1 MMGGVPAAPC
11 RFARASASALDSD
24 LADQDKTMRRR
35 PLLSLLPGA
44 LMAPLMAPLVAP
56 LGARAQGIW
65 PSRPVRV
72 VVPFPPGGTTDF
84 IARLVGQRLAV
95 VLGQPFVIENR
106 AGAGGTLGSDFVA
119 KSPPDGHTLI
129 VSNIA
134 SFGVGP
140 SVYRSMPYD
149 SVRDFAHAA
158 LLAEIPSVLVVNIAS
173 PIRTLADFIAQAMAR
188 PGLAV
193 GSPGNGTSSHTKQA
207 ILQRSAGIETTHVPY
222 RGSGPM
228 MNDVMG
234 GTLESM
240 ITTLVEAGRNER
252 LRLLAVT
259 AEARVPGWPDVPT
272 FRELGHPDLVASTW
286 FGLSAP
292 AGTPD
297 AIVTRLNAEVVA
309 AQATPE
315 VAARLIETGSTPRRM
330 TAPEYDAFI
339 ASEVRRWAAV
349 VQAAGIRLD

>member
-1 MMGGVPAAPC
+1 
-11 RFARASASALDSD
+11 
-24 LADQDKTMRRR
+24 MRRR
-35 PLLSLLPGA
+35 HLLTLLPGA
-44 LMAPLMAPLVAP
+44 LAAPRLAVAQP
-56 LGARAQGIW
+56 AW
-65 PSRPVRV
+65 PSRPVRM

-84 IARLVGQRLAV
+84 IARLVGQRV
-95 VLGQPFVIENR
+95 GSVLGQTFVVENR

-149 SVRDFAHAA
+149 PLRDFTHAA

-173 PIRTLADFIAQAMAR
+173 PIRTLADFIEAAKAR

-252 LRLLAVT
+252 FRLLAVT
-259 AEARVPGWPDVPT
+259 ADSRVPGWPDVPT
-272 FRELGHPDLVASTW
+272 FKELGHPDLVASTW
-286 FGLSAP
+286 FGLSGP
-292 AGTPD
+292 AGMAEP
-297 AIVTRLNAEVVA
+297 IVTRLNAEVLA
-309 AQATPE
+309 ALATPE
-315 VAARLIETGSTPRRM
+315 VAARLTETGATPRRM
-330 TAPEYDAFI
+330 SAPDYTAFI

>member
-1 MMGGVPAAPC
+1 
-11 RFARASASALDSD
+11 
-24 LADQDKTMRRR
+24 MRRR
-35 PLLSLLPGA
+35 HLLTILPVA
-44 LMAPLMAPLVAP
+44 LAAPGLVQ
-56 LGARAQGIW
+56 AQPAW
-65 PSRPVRV
+65 PSRPVRM

-95 VLGQPFVIENR
+95 VLGQSFVVENR
-106 AGAGGTLGSDFVA
+106 AGAGGTVGSDFVA

-140 SVYRSMPYD
+140 SVYPSMPYD
-149 SVRDFAHAA
+149 SVADFAHVA
-158 LLAEIPSVLVVNIAS
+158 LLAEIPSVLAVNVAS
-173 PIRTLADFIAQAMAR
+173 PIRDLAQFIEAAKAR

-193 GSPGNGTSSHTKQA
+193 GSPGNGTSSHAKQA

-228 MNDVMG
+228 MNDVAG
-234 GTLESM
+234 GALESM

-252 LRLLAVT
+252 FRLLAVT
-259 AEARVPGWPDVPT
+259 AENRVPGWPDLPT

-292 AGTPD
+292 AGTP
-297 AIVTRLNAEVVA
+297 APIVTRLNAEVLA
-309 AQATPE
+309 ALATPE
-315 VAARLIETGSTPRRM
+315 VTARLIETGATPRRM
-330 TAPEYDAFI
+330 SAPAYSAFV
-339 ASEVRRWAAV
+339 ADEVRRWAAV
-349 VQAAGIRLD
+349 VRAAGIRVG